1 MARRTTPH
9 PDARRLSVDE
19 AAPVLGVSVY
29 MVRAL
34 IRQRRLPFYH
44 IGRRIVLDREDLEA
58 FLRAHRVEARAI
70 PLAPPRGTR
79 TIRASATDAAV
90 RPRDARA
97 DRSSIEEGTPP

>member
-1 MARRTTPH
+1 MPRTTAQP
-9 PDARRLSVDE
+9 PDVRRLSVDE

-44 IGRRIVLDREDLEA
+44 IGRRIVLDRDDLER
-58 FLRAHRVEARAI
+58 FLRAHRVEAHPI

-79 TIRASATDAAV
+79 TVRPPATDV
-90 RPRDARA
+90 VGPPRAARA
-97 DRSSIEEGTPP
+97 DRPSVERGVRP